1 LCPNK
6 GLAIQPALP
15 SFPTQ
20 LLEQVFGKITQMS
33 SHFHHPH
40 TQVMETQHNTTIYT
54 GQQNASTMRMKAAGS
69 REIIVKFE
77 HCKGVER
84 NPDSIVD
91 RD

>member
-6 GLAIQPALP
+6 GLAIQPAQP
-15 SFPTQ
+15 RFQTQ

-40 TQVMETQHNTTIYT
+40 TQVTQTHHKTTYT
-54 GQQNASTMRMKAAGS
+54 GQQNASTVRMNAAGS
-69 REIIVKFE
+69 RETIVKFD
-77 HCKGVER
+77 HCKGVKR
-84 NPDSIVD
+84 NQYSIVD